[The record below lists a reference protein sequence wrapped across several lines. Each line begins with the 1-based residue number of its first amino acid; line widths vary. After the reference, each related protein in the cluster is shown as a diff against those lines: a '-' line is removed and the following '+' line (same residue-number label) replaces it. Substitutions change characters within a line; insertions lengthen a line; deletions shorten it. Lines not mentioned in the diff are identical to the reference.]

1 MTVRWDAVVEPTG
14 FWSEPEP
21 RAPESGCR
29 TGPVAVQVW
38 LFGRLAQAADER
50 PLTLEMRHPFSVR
63 GVIAELGRRCG
74 RELVEKLT
82 APDGGKSAF
91 FRVFADGL
99 PIDDLDAPLETRA
112 ASPRIEMILLT
123 GIEGG

>member
-1 MTVRWDAVVEPTG
+1 VTVRWDAVVERTR
-14 FWSEPEP
+14 FWSEPEH
-21 RAPESGCR
+21 RAPGAHSR
-29 TGPVAVQVW
+29 SDPVRVQVW
-38 LFGRLAQAADER
+38 LFGRLAQADGER

-82 APDGGKSAF
+82 APDGGKPAF